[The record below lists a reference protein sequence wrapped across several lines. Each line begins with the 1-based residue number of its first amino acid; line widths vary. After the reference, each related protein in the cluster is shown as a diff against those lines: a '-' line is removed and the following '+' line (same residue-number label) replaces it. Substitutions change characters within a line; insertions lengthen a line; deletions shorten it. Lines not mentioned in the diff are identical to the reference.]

1 MNKGKFLRLLSITL
15 AFAFLFSVS
24 CQDLKYSKLKANYF
38 FKKANAKF
46 TEEDYKVAAEEY
58 TRVLKIDPSYIPAYY
73 YLASCYQQLY
83 KVGVPLDDKL
93 VTSLTNKMENAT
105 DANQLREIVFNLNTL
120 GDESYP
126 EFAEY
131 VKGINLPDT
140 PPAAVTSTKALVS
153 VDPQIAELFKKVEAD
168 KAAIAAKK
176 KAEEE
181 AKKKAQ
187 QANVISQPGDAQQPA
202 DGEKKADEAP
212 APQPPMNDSTRKLM
226 EKNTIRA
233 MRALGN
239 ALVVKYYNTASV
251 DPLLSLGELYNNLS
265 NFDMAERYYLRILD
279 SSYATSKS
287 FFVIA
292 EFYSKY
298 GKDGK
303 TLEYFKKAIDANPD
317 DPDGYL
323 YVANYYMG
331 KQKYDDALTSV
342 QKRIDI
348 LEKDPNVD
356 TRKRAE
362 AYYTLGVFSWTKSF
376 KRQMLPDNERKA
388 VVEKGM
394 KALTRAV
401 ELDENYPEPYA
412 YINLLYREMIKYDP
426 KNEKTYSAKAQENV
440 EKFQMLYK
448 RLQQRSKLE
457 KELEKK

>member
-1 MNKGKFLRLLSITL
+1 
-15 AFAFLFSVS
+15 
-24 CQDLKYSKLKANYF
+24 
-38 FKKANAKF
+38 
-46 TEEDYKVAAEEY
+46 
-58 TRVLKIDPSYIPAYY
+58 
-73 YLASCYQQLY
+73 
-83 KVGVPLDDKL
+83 
-93 VTSLTNKMENAT
+93 
-105 DANQLREIVFNLNTL
+105 
-120 GDESYP
+120 
-126 EFAEY
+126 
-131 VKGINLPDT
+131 
-140 PPAAVTSTKALVS
+140 
-153 VDPQIAELFKKVEAD
+153 
-168 KAAIAAKK
+168 
-176 KAEEE
+176 
-181 AKKKAQ
+181 
-187 QANVISQPGDAQQPA
+187 
-202 DGEKKADEAP
+202 
-212 APQPPMNDSTRKLM
+212 
-226 EKNTIRA
+226 
-233 MRALGN
+233 
-239 ALVVKYYNTASV
+239 
-251 DPLLSLGELYNNLS
+251 
-265 NFDMAERYYLRILD
+265 
-279 SSYATSKS
+279 
-287 FFVIA
+287 
-292 EFYSKY
+292 
-298 GKDGK
+298 
-303 TLEYFKKAIDANPD
+303 KAIDANPD